1 MIKSNFGAKCEMI
14 VNYIDNRTRKSISM
28 VVIILF
34 WLHNFYSLKDC
45 IQHFAAWSSSDLTV
59 FKKDWLVCVENIVGL
74 RFRLNF
80 FTSSQ
85 PWLKSRK
92 KNNPYQLSFIDT
104 KLGEFINR
112 KCHVNRTLW
121 KSVTIIA
128 EIYHIITTE
137 QKALKV

>member
-1 MIKSNFGAKCEMI
+1 VIKSNFGAKCEMI

-80 FTSSQ
+80 FSSLSIISLLLLATT
-85 PWLKSRK
+85 WRLSLSA
-92 KNNPYQLSFIDT
+92 QLSSLSFTCILFT
-104 KLGEFINR
+104 RTTHSTWTLFSFLA
-112 KCHVNRTLW
+112 KCFGLLYW
-121 KSVTIIA
+121 
-128 EIYHIITTE
+128 
-137 QKALKV
+137 